1 MLTCFKFLV
10 PLIIQGGGQRDGG
23 QSFMGVVLICLDVS
37 FAVGS
42 LILLLTMLFLVHAP
56 ISQRFLFYFACNNV
70 GGRYFLRQDYT
81 IECFK
86 NAHWEFS
93 IVVISF
99 SIQILSSSIVQNF
112 IPARKSTSRKGDNG
126 IVIVVGGSYIYH
138 GAPVLSSLAALRC
151 GTDLVYTSVPKIN
164 VTPTRAISPNL
175 IVIPLVDQKLTLGAV
190 KKLVGALPR
199 NLHSATIGMGLAIQ
213 EKNSLLYLVKSLLD
227 RDVRLSLDA
236 SALIPEVLPLL
247 ANKNVVVTPHSGEF
261 KRLFGDVPPDSQ
273 NERIPLVEQHALDN
287 GITILLKGPTD
298 IISNGKTTYLCE
310 KNTPAMTVGGTGD
323 VLSGLV
329 AGLLSKNR
337 NSLESAAAASFICGL
352 AGKHVQDKLGLHMTS
367 MDLIDAI
374 PNVMKPF
381 DKII

>member
-1 MLTCFKFLV
+1 MEPQL
-10 PLIIQGGGQRDGG
+10 
-23 QSFMGVVLICLDVS
+23 
-37 FAVGS
+37 
-42 LILLLTMLFLVHAP
+42 
-56 ISQRFLFYFACNNV
+56 
-70 GGRYFLRQDYT
+70 
-81 IECFK
+81 
-86 NAHWEFS
+86 
-93 IVVISF
+93 
-99 SIQILSSSIVQNF
+99 LSSSIVENF
-112 IPARKSTSRKGDNG
+112 IPARKSASRKGDNG
-126 IVIVVGGSYIYH
+126 IVLVIGGSYIYH
-138 GAPVLSSLAALRC
+138 GAPILSSLAALRC

-213 EKNSLLYLVKSLLD
+213 EKNSLLHLVESLLN

-247 ANKNVVVTPHSGEF
+247 ANKNVVVTPHAGEF
-261 KRLFGDVPPDSQ
+261 KRLFGYVPSDSK
-273 NERIPLVEQHALDN
+273 NERIQSVEKHALDN
-287 GITILLKGPTD
+287 GVTILLKGPTD
-298 IISNGKTTYLCE
+298 IISNGNTTYLCE

-329 AGLLSKNR
+329 AGLLSNNR
-337 NSLESAAAASFICGL
+337 NSLESAAAAAFICGL
-352 AGKHVQDKLGLHMTS
+352 TGKQVQEKLGLHMTS

-374 PNVMKPF
+374 PSIMKPF